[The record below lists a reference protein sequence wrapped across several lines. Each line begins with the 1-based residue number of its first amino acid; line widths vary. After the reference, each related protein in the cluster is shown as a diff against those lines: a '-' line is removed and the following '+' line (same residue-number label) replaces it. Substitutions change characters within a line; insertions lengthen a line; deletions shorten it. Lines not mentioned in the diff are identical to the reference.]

1 MNHMLY
7 DTSAKVNQIVPIL
20 KANHVTDLSYML
32 SESSIDGDIIFSSD
46 FHTGEVTNMEGM
58 FAQLGY
64 YTADISHFDFSSVEN
79 MSKMFMGSTTE
90 VSYGACP
97 TGLGLSDVIWPT
109 NTQTT
114 PVKTLAY
121 LFASNCN
128 IKKIKA
134 PKIIAPNL
142 KDTRYAFAGLKEVTS
157 IDLDNFDTS
166 NVENME
172 GLFAGNSSRFN
183 TAYRAKIS
191 LNTSNVKNM
200 SKLFHYTYVSYL
212 DLSDLDVR
220 KVTNFSKAFDY
231 TWLYE
236 LDLTNW
242 NTISAT
248 DMSNMF
254 GGSTWLVKIY
264 ASDSFTTAN
273 VTSYN
278 GIFRSLSAY
287 RGQAGSAIPNDNS
300 IEYAHIDGGTANP
313 GAFWRK
319 P

>member
-1 MNHMLY
+1 
-7 DTSAKVNQIVPIL
+7 
-20 KANHVTDLSYML
+20 
-32 SESSIDGDIIFSSD
+32 
-46 FHTGEVTNMEGM
+46 MEGM
-58 FAQLGY
+58 FAQATY

-79 MSKMFMGSTTE
+79 MSKMFMGGTTE

-97 TGLGLSDVIWPT
+97 HGLGMSDVIWPA

-121 LFASNCN
+121 LFTSNCN

-166 NVENME
+166 SVENME
-172 GLFAGNSSRFN
+172 GMFSFN
-183 TAYRAKIS
+183 DTDFMKDQHIKIS

-200 SKLFHYTYVSYL
+200 SKLFHYVYVSYL
-212 DLSDLDVR
+212 DVSDFDVS
-220 KVTNFSKAFDY
+220 KVTNFSNTFGY

-236 LDLTNW
+236 LDLTGW

-248 DMSNMF
+248 DMTSMFEDSN
-254 GGSTWLVKIY
+254 WLQKIY
-264 ASDSFTTAN
+264 ASDSFVTTN
-273 VTSYN
+273 VVASDN
-278 GIFRSLSAY
+278 IFYSLPEAHY
-287 RGQAGSAIPNDNS
+287 RGGAGSYIQNN
-300 IEYAHIDGGTANP
+300 IRYAHIDGGTANP

>member
-1 MNHMLY
+1 
-7 DTSAKVNQIVPIL
+7 
-20 KANHVTDLSYML
+20 
-32 SESSIDGDIIFSSD
+32 
-46 FHTGEVTNMEGM
+46 
-58 FAQLGY
+58 
-64 YTADISHFDFSSVEN
+64 
-79 MSKMFMGSTTE
+79 MSKI
-90 VSYGACP
+90 C
-97 TGLGLSDVIWPT
+97 
-109 NTQTT
+109 
-114 PVKTLAY
+114 
-121 LFASNCN
+121 
-128 IKKIKA
+128 
-134 PKIIAPNL
+134 
-142 KDTRYAFAGLKEVTS
+142 R
-157 IDLDNFDTS
+157 
-166 NVENME
+166 
-172 GLFAGNSSRFN
+172 
-183 TAYRAKIS
+183 
-191 LNTSNVKNM
+191 
-200 SKLFHYTYVSYL
+200 KLFHYTYVSYL